1 MPDERR
7 SSNLATLRSALRL
20 IDVRTATFGISYTL
34 QEEIFYCNSNFA
46 LSLMAN
52 LLSFKSAYYLIFSNF
67 TMIAYIIISKMNQLL
82 IFKFVTLAI
91 LSREA
96 HSKICMVLSCR
107 VLELSS
113 PPSQPAVLP
122 SPGTIL
128 EIDPREGVLSHPCT
142 LIYFSNHLWYYKGT
156 TTTTTHSG
164 KQSLYCNTSLVL

>member
-1 MPDERR
+1 
-7 SSNLATLRSALRL
+7 
-20 IDVRTATFGISYTL
+20 
-34 QEEIFYCNSNFA
+34 
-46 LSLMAN
+46 
-52 LLSFKSAYYLIFSNF
+52 
-67 TMIAYIIISKMNQLL
+67 MNQLL

-156 TTTTTHSG
+156 TTATTHSG